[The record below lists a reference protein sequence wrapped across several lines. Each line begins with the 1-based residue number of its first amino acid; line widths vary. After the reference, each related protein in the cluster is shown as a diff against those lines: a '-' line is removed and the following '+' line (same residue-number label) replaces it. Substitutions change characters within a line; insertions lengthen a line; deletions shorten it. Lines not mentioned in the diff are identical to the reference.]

1 MATFTIVIPYYQ
13 KEAGIL
19 QRALASVF
27 AQSFADYDILVVDDA
42 SPYPAE
48 KEVAALAPG
57 QREKIT
63 VLKQANT
70 GPGGARNTGLENVPP
85 STRFVAFLDSDDI
98 WLPKH
103 LETAYQAMTDFE
115 ANCYFASIGGGDE
128 FYYHFGMADLEK
140 TETPVRLSETPLL
153 LELPN
158 LASVMLKNW
167 SFLHLSC
174 MIIGRDLFEKIR
186 FDEKL
191 RLAAEDVLFFCD
203 NILAAKRTVL
213 SDGTGAMRGEGVNI
227 FHGVDNGSPQF
238 LRQQMNTLV
247 ALERLET
254 RFSDS
259 PEDVAKIEHYKNQAR
274 KQALWGQAARLK
286 RRKLPQLSL
295 MLRWLWRDP
304 RLLRSAMQ
312 LGGNKLANR
321 HHGSP

>member
-19 QRALASVF
+19 QRSLASIF
-27 AQSFADYDILVVDDA
+27 AQTFADYDILVVDDA
-42 SPYPAE
+42 SPYSAE

-85 STRFVAFLDSDDI
+85 STRFVAFLDSDDV

-103 LETAYQAMTDFE
+103 LETAHQAMTDFD
-115 ANCYFASIGGGDE
+115 ADCYFASIGGGDE
-128 FYYHFGMADLEK
+128 FYYHFGMAALEK
-140 TETPVRLSETPLL
+140 TETPVRLSETPLI
-153 LELPN
+153 LELSN

-174 MIIGRDLFEKIR
+174 MIIGRNLFETIR
-186 FDEKL
+186 FDAKL

-213 SDGTGAMRGEGVNI
+213 CDDVGAMRGEGVNI
-227 FHGVDNGSPQF
+227 FHGIDNGSPQF
-238 LRQQMNTLV
+238 LRQQLNTLV
-247 ALERLET
+247 ALETLES

-259 PEDVAKIEHYKNQAR
+259 PEDVAKIEYYKNRAR
-274 KQALWGQAARLK
+274 KQALWGQAARLR
-286 RRKLPQLSL
+286 RRKLPQVRL

-312 LGGNKLANR
+312 LGGSKLTNR
-321 HHGSP
+321 RDGSS